1 MNIWGRGVV
10 VITTAQ
16 LHSSRPEQRFYAG
29 SNPARGV
36 SEIRDGEDLWQWS
49 QPEIRLH
56 LSSVNRTTKTIHHHH
71 HHPHHHDLYIKY
83 NINYICE
90 CFHLVINSGSP
101 RYNPISFDYCFQI
114 FKTETQKYHDWEL
127 HIFIFFKNK
136 IFPLQLL
143 VELSRNIYL
152 VAKVKLE
159 KLDFPLL
166 CKVKNYA

>member
-1 MNIWGRGVV
+1 MGPWCSGYHYC
-10 VITTAQ
+10 TTSFIKARTKV
-16 LHSSRPEQRFYAG
+16 LRRSDP
-29 SNPARGV
+29 PRGV
-36 SEIRDGEDLWQWS
+36 SEIRDGEDLWQWP

-56 LSSVNRTTKTIHHHH
+56 LSSVNRTTKTIHHH